1 MRINLWDKIRVWK
14 RSRILRKGVEV
25 PAWVSSFRKW
35 VYIIAFAGLCF
46 LIVESGLQWSP
57 PAPLR
62 IISRIVDYI
71 VFVLFLADSYLT
83 FRYTYPKRRY
93 FRSNWLD
100 ILVLF
105 PIVLNVVTMKGKTG
119 LILIRHAVVLIKLF
133 TRTRRFSRLLM
144 GVRLNTAQI
153 VLLSFVGAILIGTLL
168 LTFPTATTDGRG
180 ASFVDALFTATS
192 ATCVTGL
199 IVQDTPV
206 YFSTF
211 GQIVILVLIQLGG
224 LGIMT
229 FSAFIALL
237 LGRFTLG
244 QRKFVQEM
252 LEEERNIYNMMFYIF
267 KMTFSIELAGTVLLF
282 SRFYFHSPS
291 PGQALY
297 VSVFHAISAFCNA
310 GFSLFSNS
318 LEQFASDPVINA
330 VIALLIILGGLG
342 FVVVFE
348 LTRLAR
354 DRKRKLSP
362 HSRLVL
368 VTSAVLVGLGF
379 FVFFFVEFDG
389 ALRALSVPGKIWAS
403 FFQSVTTRT
412 AGFNTVQISAF
423 SGISLTLMC
432 LLMFIGAS
440 PGSTGGGIK
449 TSTFAILLLSIKSS
463 LWGKNEVDVFQRTIP
478 IQSVIRAL
486 AVLVLAL
493 LLVVF
498 VFMGLLVA
506 ENKPY
511 LPLLFETV
519 SAFGTV
525 GLSTGVT
532 PDLTFTGKVM
542 IILLMYMGRVGP
554 LTLALALARKAIKGK
569 IEYPEARVLIG

>member
-1 MRINLWDKIRVWK
+1 VWK
-14 RSRILRKGVEV
+14 HSRILRKGRAV
-25 PAWVSSFRKW
+25 PAWVFVFRKW
-35 VYIIAFAGLCF
+35 VYLAAFAGLGF
-46 LIVESGLQWSP
+46 LIIESGLQWRLPSP
-57 PAPLR
+57 LP
-62 IISRIVDYI
+62 IVSGFVDYI
-71 VFVLFLADSYLT
+71 VFVLFFADSYLT
-83 FRYTYPKRRY
+83 FRFTYPKRRY

-100 ILVLF
+100 LLV
-105 PIVLNVVTMKGKTG
+105 IVPVLMNVVSMREETG

-153 VLLSFVGAILIGTLL
+153 VLLSFIGAIMIGTVL

-180 ASFVDALFTATS
+180 AGFVDALFTATS

-199 IVQDTPV
+199 IVQDTPT

-211 GQIVILVLIQLGG
+211 GQVVILVLIQLGG

-237 LGRFTLG
+237 IGRFTLG

-252 LEEERNIYNMMFYIF
+252 LEEERNIFNMVFYIF
-267 KMTFSIELAGTVLLF
+267 KMTFIIELAGAVLLF
-282 SRFYFHSPS
+282 SRFYFHFPS
-291 PGQALY
+291 PGRALY
-297 VSVFHAISAFCNA
+297 VSVFHAVSAFCNA
-310 GFSLFSNS
+310 GFSLFSDS
-318 LEQFASDPVINA
+318 LEHFPSDPMING
-330 VIALLIILGGLG
+330 VIAALIVLGGLG

-348 LTRLAR
+348 LTRRA
-354 DRKRKLSP
+354 RKRQKKLSP

-368 VTSAVLVGLGF
+368 TTSAVLVGLGF
-379 FVFFFVEFDG
+379 FVIFFVEFDG
-389 ALRALSVPGKIWAS
+389 ALLSLSVPGKIWAS
-403 FFQSVTTRT
+403 LFQSVTTRT
-412 AGFNTVQISAF
+412 AGFNTVPISAF

-432 LLMFIGAS
+432 ILMFIGAS

-463 LWGKNEVDVFQRTIP
+463 LWGKKEVDVFKRTIP

-486 AVLVLAL
+486 AIMVLAL
-493 LLVVF
+493 LLVAF

-506 ENKPY
+506 EDKPY
-511 LPLLFETV
+511 LSLLFESV

-532 PDLTFTGKVM
+532 PDLTSAGKIL
-542 IILLMYMGRVGP
+542 IILLMYLGRVGP
-554 LTLALALARKAIKGK
+554 LTLALALTRKSIKGK